1 MNVVKVIA
9 SAFIRIEVVIPKSVN
24 VRIVRILTPI
34 WTLLKSESNS
44 NKLKKIY
51 QLDVVVR
58 RISAKRSIVFVN

>member
-1 MNVVKVIA
+1 MNVLKVIA
-9 SAFIRIEVVIPKSVN
+9 SAFIRVEVVIPQSVN
-24 VRIVRILTPI
+24 ARIVRILTQI
-34 WTLLKSESNS
+34 LRLFKSEINS